1 MRLDA
6 TPYLQPYY
14 RKRLVHD
21 PAYLTVSDHTFSA
34 DEVLKKSWIP
44 TTFRAF
50 SLLTSIM
57 HVQDVLIIGTGI
69 GLDVLGTIE
78 IFDPT
83 SITVT
88 DISEAVLAVAKENIN
103 SNRDAH
109 TPPAIHFYVGD
120 MFTCV
125 PTTQQFDLVFE
136 NLPTVPAPPHLG
148 LLDADNA
155 AYYFD
160 AQGRTIPVAVE
171 QHLLTSHYLCLHDA
185 YNQVR
190 PGGGVLTSVGG
201 RVPLERVLDMHRLC
215 GYEPRLLA
223 FDMKIQGEPHRML
236 PSHRAIEEA
245 FGVSFTFYAPDALDI
260 VTTHRK
266 ASGLEGQQLFEAVKD
281 QIANYAISTQ
291 EALEHF
297 RQGKDV
303 VHPIFMVFGQRPHR
317 KAIRA
322 ARKNAYNDTWV

>member
-1 MRLDA
+1 MRLNV

-14 RKRLVHD
+14 RRHLVHD
-21 PAYLTVSDHTFSA
+21 PAYLTVSDHMFSA
-34 DEVLKKSWIP
+34 DEALKKSWIP

-50 SLLTSIM
+50 SLLASTIR
-57 HVQDVLIIGTGI
+57 VQDVLIIGTGI
-69 GLDVLGTIE
+69 GLDALGTIE
-78 IFDPT
+78 IFDPA

-88 DISEAVLAVAKENIN
+88 DISEAVLSIAKENIN
-103 SNRDAH
+103 SNRDPHAAP
-109 TPPAIHFYVGD
+109 TIHFYVGD
-120 MFTCV
+120 MFTCI
-125 PTTQQFDLVFE
+125 PPAQQFDLVFE

-160 AQGRTIPVAVE
+160 AQGRTIPADIE

-185 YNQVR
+185 YNHIR

-201 RVPLERVLDMHRLC
+201 RVSLERVLAVHRLC
-215 GYEPRLLA
+215 GYTPQLVA

-245 FGVSFTFYAPDALDI
+245 FGVSFTFYGPAALDI
-260 VTTHRK
+260 VATQRK
-266 ASGLEGQQLFEAVKD
+266 SSGLEGQQLFDAVTN
-281 QIANYAISTQ
+281 QLASYAMSTQ
-291 EALEHF
+291 EALAQF

-303 VHPIFMVFGQRPHR
+303 VHPVFMVFGQRPQGPYLGR
-317 KAIRA
+317 FLG
-322 ARKNAYNDTWV
+322 N

>member
-14 RKRLVHD
+14 RRRLVHE

-34 DEVLKKSWIP
+34 DEALKKSWIP

-50 SLLTSIM
+50 SLLASTM
-57 HVQDVLIIGTGI
+57 RVQDVLIIGTGI
-69 GLDVLGTIE
+69 GLDALGTIE
-78 IFDPT
+78 IFDPA

-103 SNRDAH
+103 TNRDPQA
-109 TPPAIHFYVGD
+109 TPAIHFYVGD

-125 PTTQQFDLVFE
+125 PAAQQFDLVFE

-160 AQGRTIPVAVE
+160 AQGRTIPTEVE
-171 QHLLTSHYLCLHDA
+171 QYLLTSHYLCLLDA
-185 YNQVR
+185 YNRVR

-201 RVPLERVLDMHRLC
+201 RVPLERVLDVHRLC
-215 GYEPRLLA
+215 GYTPQLVA
-223 FDMKIQGEPHRML
+223 FDMKIQGQPHRML

-245 FGVSFTFYAPDALDI
+245 FGVSFTFYAPTALDI
-260 VTTHRK
+260 VATQRK
-266 ASGLEGQQLFEAVKD
+266 APGLEGQHLFDAVKD
-281 QIANYAISTQ
+281 QLASYAMSTQ
-291 EALEHF
+291 EALTYF

-303 VHPIFMVFGQRPHR
+303 IHPIFMVFGHR
-317 KAIRA
+317 
-322 ARKNAYNDTWV
+322 